1 MTLYVILG
9 SNGLGHSYYLAG
21 DIQGLGGEHD
31 VSLLAGAVTATRF
44 GITAFGRW
52 VPVSAIGTIATIA
65 TGVRS
70 TLPLTR
76 NPDVE
81 SSKSGVRAGP
91 RGRST
96 DCSRGRIGGGSG

>member
-1 MTLYVILG
+1 LDPPGV
-9 SNGLGHSYYLAG
+9 GHSYDLAG

-52 VPVSAIGTIATIA
+52 APVSAIGTIA

-96 DCSRGRIGGGSG
+96 DYSRGRIGGGSG